1 MELSILKCAV
11 TSYGYT
17 LVTWNLAFRCILLTP
32 NNTFWCVNYNKIAVS
47 KPKRQSEGKRAESNH
62 SGDAAIASLTPQLRS
77 QTPVPGSPGSLWP
90 GRSPSCPH
98 PWVPHLTFQQLRTCP
113 RAVRPLPASQTC
125 SSLSPLTRPPFPSAS
140 RFQLIFQTLFG
151 FLFSSSVK
159 PFPPCPSSTSA
170 CDLGLCTPLAFTSP
184 ARTAHSTRVLWD
196 EPGCLL

>member
-90 GRSPSCPH
+90 GRPPSCPH
-98 PWVPHLTFQQLRTCP
+98 PWVPHLTFQQLVLAPEPWGPSLP
-113 RAVRPLPASQTC
+113 RRPAAACHLWHALLFRLLQDFNLSFKPSLGF
-125 SSLSPLTRPPFPSAS
+125 SSPPLWSLSLLVLPRP
-140 RFQLIFQTLFG
+140 
-151 FLFSSSVK
+151 
-159 PFPPCPSSTSA
+159 
-170 CDLGLCTPLAFTSP
+170 
-184 ARTAHSTRVLWD
+184 AHVT
-196 EPGCLL
+196 